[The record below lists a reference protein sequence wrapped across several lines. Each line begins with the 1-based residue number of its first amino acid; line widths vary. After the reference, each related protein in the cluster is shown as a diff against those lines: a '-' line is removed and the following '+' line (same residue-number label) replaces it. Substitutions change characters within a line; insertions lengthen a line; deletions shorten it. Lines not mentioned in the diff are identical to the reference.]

1 MPFGLLL
8 THKIPILAF
17 FWKLVIQVG
26 GTSYVRTKFTKFP
39 SQMMDILP
47 YYFHYQRIICI
58 IHDILVKYQ
67 QRIQKFEGVFAKSDE
82 VCTKNAKVMVKYYLN
97 IENSICFD
105 KNYFWTNF
113 VNNRLIFSFYITI
126 WIIKVYKL
134 IFILFI
140 KIIFIVF

>member
-1 MPFGLLL
+1 MRFGLLL
-8 THKIPILAF
+8 THKIPILEF
-17 FWKLVIQVG
+17 FWKLVIPVG

-39 SQMMDILP
+39 SQMMDMLSYYLP
-47 YYFHYQRIICI
+47 NQWIIYI

-67 QRIQKFEGVFAKSDE
+67 QWIQKLEGFSAKSDE

-113 VNNRLIFSFYITI
+113 VNNRLIFSFHINI

-140 KIIFIVF
+140 KIIFIFF